1 MNNTSF
7 VENGI
12 IPTVANSEF
21 VFYDIESLGNIFT
34 LVTYDTRMH
43 DIGVYYHLDNVNTN
57 DPSVGVIHGE
67 DVKAREALIID
78 KIRQANPAR
87 LNLVGREGR
96 EPSIH
101 VENLADDASLKR
113 MINAL
118 GGICGERGV
127 HSYDNTRTDD
137 LVFMFG
143 GVDREY
149 LQTICDT
156 HQDYNPAHHPFIM
169 GYNSYNYDTTIL
181 ALYLAERLFEVNE
194 QNISFADREN
204 ILAQPN
210 PFFGRQSRNI
220 EASTMRAH
228 NDNMFSTEFKKNMSR
243 YLTDRNIG
251 NTSIRELA
259 ATFRYNMLSSGRH
272 VDIARLNETQSKV
285 ALKRLLGQMGH
296 QILESDRLSG
306 VNAKVESYDD
316 IFDLLAYNVSD
327 VIGTELLFR
336 EFAYTSSFDLRSA
349 LMRTYPEVVFNEDKR
364 NPGKPLIMRN
374 NVKGWRHRVDT
385 SSAQFAGSIL
395 APYTPLRE
403 ISGYNADTPVVS
415 LRYPDAKIAEKT
427 GRKQVNVL
435 TDTRD
440 FILDNVTDKTALNQF
455 KAVYEYY
462 RSIEGMNFN
471 NTNSTLLPMV
481 RNIRFY
487 LNSKDENLAIQFN
500 AMFNQEQDGRGLES
514 SKTTNSRSETISY
527 FTINEMNELLDE
539 ITSVVNGDDNTNR
552 DNILKAIDY
561 LRVYYRAKADSQL
574 TFDPAED
581 PAEGEDIV
589 SYPPKN
595 LNQPQL
601 DQGLSAVAR
610 PELNIP
616 YIGSDGQPN
625 GCFATFSTGG
635 IHGAEYNSE
644 LHAADNATFAKEM
657 AWINTV
663 TASALDQYRDTCVRV
678 DTARESGDTSQLGKK
693 DIEIVDGARQWA
705 QSAQSRE
712 GVEEHDGFTFEELA
726 QAAWFIRQNVRITV
740 TDPESAKD
748 IVVHHSD
755 VLKAGKKQT
764 PVMRTTPVGLRPAH
778 LFKAKRTTTTPAFP
792 EGGKHVENVLNPK
805 YNYTSVADVIHEDF
819 TSYYPRMLTNMAAFE
834 NPELADG
841 SGESVDRYSV
851 LFDQKEEYG
860 KKMKDPANSPEQ
872 RQLIGLLREGV
883 KLILNSASG
892 AADAKHPTQIL
903 MNNVIIAMRVIGQL
917 YTFRV
922 GAAQSLA
929 DGHIVSTNTD
939 GLYSTLDPETNNRIL
954 AEQTEAIGVEIE
966 PEELTLVS
974 KDANNRAEFHTAEKS
989 AEIIAAKTGRNV
1001 DDIKPW
1007 ERVLISASGG
1017 TLACANGPD
1026 PKKSLSHAAITDFA
1040 MVEYFKYIVGDF
1052 VPEENGMTAEP
1063 GYENQALSIDQPMN
1077 EDVLRQLIIPS
1088 LHAQFEPTKVLTFY
1102 QNILASSPSSD
1113 TYIFTAD
1120 FKRNE
1125 DGEVISA
1132 TDTKRLDYDQPK
1144 RPEPVIMAKVNTLQH
1159 YNRSFYVD
1167 PEKAKSNNIENI
1179 VVIANARARVIN
1191 QATKDNRARKGES
1204 PRNVEPA
1211 AKYVLEES
1219 NVNLDDPQIE
1229 TKDIMISRKTGVDPQ
1244 APMVIVNEAL
1254 IGNPDETFIT
1264 RLIDSLDMDAYVD
1277 MIRQG
1282 YTQNWQNIT
1291 PDADTT
1297 DDDIHGEDIDG
1308 ETTHGED

>member
-21 VFYDIESLGNIFT
+21 IFYDIESLHNIFT
-34 LVTYDTRMH
+34 LVTYNTKEH
-43 DIGVYYHLDNVNTN
+43 NIGVYYHLDNVNTN
-57 DPSVGVIHGE
+57 DPAIGVIHGE
-67 DVKAREALIID
+67 DIKAREAQIID
-78 KIRQANPAR
+78 KIRAANPAR
-87 LNLVGREGR
+87 LNLVGREGK
-96 EPSIH
+96 EPNIH
-101 VENLADDASLKR
+101 IENLAEDVGLKR
-113 MINAL
+113 MIHAI
-118 GGICGERGV
+118 GGISGARNPHV
-127 HSYDNTRTDD
+127 HDSQQTDD
-137 LVFMFG
+137 LTFMFG
-143 GVDREY
+143 GIDQGN
-149 LQTICDT
+149 LQMICDT
-156 HQDYNPAHHPFIM
+156 HPDYNPAIHPFIM

-181 ALYLAERLFEVNE
+181 ALYLAERLSNVNTE
-194 QNISFADREN
+194 KVDSPADRERIMRQN
-204 ILAQPN
+204 N
-210 PFFGRQSRNI
+210 PFFGQRPRSI
-220 EASTMRAH
+220 DAASIRAH
-228 NDNMFSTEFKKNMSR
+228 NDNMFSAQFKKSMSR
-243 YLTDRNIG
+243 YLIDKEIG
-251 NTSIRELA
+251 NTDVRGLA
-259 ATFRYNMLSSGRH
+259 ATLRYNMLSSGRH

-306 VNAKVESYDD
+306 VNARVESYDD

-349 LMRTYPEVVFNEDKR
+349 LMRTYPEVVFNESMK
-364 NPGKPLIMRN
+364 NPGRPLIARD
-374 NVKGWRHRVDT
+374 NVKRVRHRVDS

-395 APYTPLRE
+395 APYKALRN
-403 ISGYNADTPVVS
+403 IPGYNADTPLVS

-440 FILDNVTDKTALNQF
+440 FILENITNKTALDQF
-455 KAVYEYY
+455 KAVYDYY

-471 NTNSTLLPMV
+471 NTNSTLTPMV
-481 RNIRFY
+481 RTIRSY
-487 LNSKDENLAIQFN
+487 LQNNEKNLEIQFN
-500 AMFNQEQDGRGLES
+500 SMFNQEQDGRSLES
-514 SKTTNSRSETISY
+514 SQSIESKSKTISY
-527 FTINEMNELLDE
+527 FTINKMNELLDQISLFIDKAATPNNE
-539 ITSVVNGDDNTNR
+539 VI
-552 DNILKAIDY
+552 KAIDY

-574 TFDPAED
+574 TFDPNED
-581 PAEGEDIV
+581 PEEGEDIV

-601 DQGLSAVAR
+601 DHGLSSVAR

-644 LHAADNATFAKEM
+644 LHEADNAEFVKKMT
-657 AWINTV
+657 WINTV
-663 TASALDQYRDTCVRV
+663 TASALSQYRDVCARV
-678 DTARESGDTSQLGKK
+678 DAARESGDLSDIDEK
-693 DIEIVDGARQWA
+693 DIEIVDGGRQWA

-712 GVEEHDGFTFEELA
+712 GVVEHDGFTFEDLA

-740 TDPESAKD
+740 TDPESGED
-748 IVVHHSD
+748 VVVHHSE
-755 VLKAGKKQT
+755 VLKAGKKQF
-764 PVMRTTPVGLRPAH
+764 PIMRTTPVGLRPAH
-778 LFKAKRTTTTPAFP
+778 LFKAKRTTTSPAFP
-792 EGGKHVENVLNPK
+792 ENSKHAENVLNPK

-834 NPELADG
+834 NPELADE
-841 SGESVDRYSV
+841 SGKSVDRYSV
-851 LFDQKEEYG
+851 LFEQKEEYG
-860 KKMKDPANSPEQ
+860 LKMKDPANSPEQ

-929 DGHIVSTNTD
+929 DGRIVSTNTD

-989 AEIIAAKTGRNV
+989 AEIIAAKTGRDV
-1001 DDIKPW
+1001 QDIKPW

-1040 MVEYFKYIVGDF
+1040 MVEYFKYIVGGF
-1052 VPEENGMTAEP
+1052 VPDEHGMAAEP
-1063 GYENQALSIDQPMN
+1063 GYEGQALSIDQPMN

-1088 LHAQFEPTKVLTFY
+1088 LHEQFEPTKVLTFY

-1113 TYIFTAD
+1113 TYIFTAE
-1120 FKRNE
+1120 FKRDE
-1125 DGEVISA
+1125 EGEIISA
-1132 TDTKRLDYDQPK
+1132 IDTRRLDYNQPK
-1144 RPEPVIMAKVNTLQH
+1144 RPNPIIMAKVNTLQH

-1167 PEKAKSNNIENI
+1167 PEKAKDNGIDNI

-1191 QATKDNRARKGES
+1191 QATKDNRARKGDA
-1204 PRNVEPA
+1204 PRNIEPA
-1211 AKYVLEES
+1211 AKYILEES
-1219 NVNLDDPQIE
+1219 NVNLNDQNIMS
-1229 TKDIMISRKTGVDPQ
+1229 KDIVVSRKTGVDPQ

-1254 IGNPDETFIT
+1254 IGNPDKTFIT
-1264 RLIDSLDMDAYVD
+1264 RLINSLDMDAYVD

-1282 YTQNWQNIT
+1282 YAQNWQNVT
-1291 PDADTT
+1291 PDENTTNADQV
-1297 DDDIHGEDIDG
+1297 
-1308 ETTHGED
+1308 